1 MRFRPLLG
9 FLLALGLAGCK
20 KDSIPA
26 PPAPVARFDV
36 VGTATA
42 DVITVGTYDPIQV
55 KNTSANAVAYEW
67 TLGNDSTKTGRNPGL
82 FRYPKAGTY
91 TLTLTARDASG
102 QKATASRR
110 VKVLDRVI
118 KQIVVVGTRFENA
131 SVPNAFSALAVR
143 AVLRL
148 APTGQSYPTPSS
160 PYASY
165 DAPIIFQSPLL
176 PLSPNTQFPYT
187 IPVPGKL
194 VLDYAALN
202 AQFTTQWGYAG
213 KGYGLELYVL
223 DATKSYL
230 ASSSY
235 EALYRSQAG
244 NISIRVA
251 DISRNLF
258 VAQYSNIQVVCA
270 YE

>member
-1 MRFRPLLG
+1 MHFRSLLG
-9 FLLALGLAGCK
+9 LTLALALVSCK
-20 KDSIPA
+20 KDSVPS

-36 VGTATA
+36 DGTATT

-55 KNTSANAVAYEW
+55 KNTSANAVAYQW
-67 TLGNDSTKTGRNPGL
+67 TLGNDSTTTRRDPGS

-91 TLTLTARDASG
+91 TLTLTALDASG

-118 KQIVVVGTRFENA
+118 KQIVVVGTRFENF
-131 SVPNAFSALAVR
+131 SVPNAFSGRAVQ

-148 APTGQSYPTPSS
+148 APAGQSYPTPPN

-165 DAPIIFQSPLL
+165 DAPIIFQSAVL
-176 PLSPNTQFPYT
+176 PFPTNAQLPYT
-187 IPVPGKL
+187 IPVPGRL
-194 VLDYAALN
+194 VLDYPALN

-213 KGYGLELYVL
+213 IGYGLELYAL
-223 DATKSYL
+223 DGTKSYL

-235 EALYRSQAG
+235 QALYRSQAG

-258 VAQYSNIQVVCA
+258 IAQYSNIQVVCA